1 MPLRDSKVLSINSFL
16 DWVRTCMF
24 TSEGIFL
31 SSIRDLTK
39 SKSVCDAEGKPTSIS
54 LNPSLHSKVNILSF
68 LSEPIGSINA

>member
-31 SSIRDLTK
+31 SSIRDLTNQSQFVMQK
-39 SKSVCDAEGKPTSIS
+39 ESQ
-54 LNPSLHSKVNILSF
+54 LQF
-68 LSEPIGSINA
+68 L